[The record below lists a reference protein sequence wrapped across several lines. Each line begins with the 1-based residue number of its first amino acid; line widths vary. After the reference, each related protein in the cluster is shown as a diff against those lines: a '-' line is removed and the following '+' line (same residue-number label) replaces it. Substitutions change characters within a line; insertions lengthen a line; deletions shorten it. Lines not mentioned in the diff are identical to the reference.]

1 VRPLAIV
8 FNSGL
13 LPSGVLLLRGHSA
26 DLWLM
31 LPLGIVHVCAIW
43 IVARRLDKSLDQ
55 AVIDTLHKAG
65 FLHTLLGLGAA
76 IVVLGTAP
84 GTGASVA
91 QASLVAPLG
100 TAVIPH
106 VLGVWLGHVIELR
119 HSFVDSSPEGIEKH
133 IAESGEAAWRF
144 LNDAERHARKLSQS
158 LESTATQC
166 ADSAS
171 RVKTALGDLGDTAR
185 RSTQAAR
192 DFEAAVKDVSTA
204 TDHLVTVHRQLVD
217 LLNSALLKRSGGK
230 L

>member
-1 VRPLAIV
+1 
-8 FNSGL
+8 
-13 LPSGVLLLRGHSA
+13 
-26 DLWLM
+26 M
-31 LPLGIVHVCAIW
+31 LPLGIVHVFAIW
-43 IVARRLDKSLDQ
+43 IVARRLDAAFDQ
-55 AVIDTLHKAG
+55 AVVDTLHKAG

-76 IVVLGTAP
+76 IAVLGATP
-84 GTGASVA
+84 DTGAAVS
-91 QASLVAPLG
+91 QASLVGPLG
-100 TAVIPH
+100 TAVVPH

-119 HSFVDSSPEGIEKH
+119 HSLVDSSREGLDKK

-192 DFEAAVKDVSTA
+192 DFEVAVKDVSTA
-204 TDHLVTVHRQLVD
+204 TDHLVSVHRQLVD
-217 LLNSALLKRSGGK
+217 LLNSGLLKRAGGT